1 MIWMLNLLPEWL
13 FYAILAIGTIGLLLL
28 KFTPFIPLIYRTAA
42 WPVLFLFFI
51 FGIFMSG
58 SIYASKDWVARVK
71 EMQDKV
77 AIVEVQSKEE
87 NVKIVEKVVKKTEYI
102 TRRGQDIIQYVDREI
117 VKYDTKFLPGGE
129 CEIPKEFIKSMNDAA
144 EKPK

>member
-1 MIWMLNLLPEWL
+1 MWILNLLPDWI

-28 KFTPFIPLIYRTAA
+28 KFTPFIPLIYRTVIA
-42 WPVLFLFFI
+42 PVLFLFFV

-58 SIYASKDWVARVK
+58 SIYASKDWLARVK

-77 AIVEVQSKEE
+77 AIVEAQSKEE
-87 NVKIVEKVVKKTEYI
+87 NVKIVTKIVKKTELV
-102 TRRGQDIIQYVDREI
+102 RERGQDIIKYVDRE
-117 VKYDTKFLPGGE
+117 VTKYDTKFLPGGE

>member
-1 MIWMLNLLPEWL
+1 MWLLNLLPDWI

-28 KFTPFIPLIYRTAA
+28 KFTPFIPVLYRTAIT
-42 WPVLFLFFI
+42 PVLFLFVA

-87 NVKIVEKVVKKTEYI
+87 NVKIVTKIVKKTEI
-102 TRRGQDIIQYVDREI
+102 VRERGQEIIRYVDRE
-117 VKYDTKFLPGGE
+117 VTKYDTKFLPGGE

>member
-1 MIWMLNLLPEWL
+1 MWLLNLLPEWI
-13 FYAILAIGTIGLLLL
+13 FYTILAIGTIGFLLL
-28 KFTPFIPLIYRTAA
+28 KFTPFIPVLYRTAIT
-42 WPVLFLFFI
+42 PVLFLFVV

-87 NVKIVEKVVKKTEYI
+87 NVKIVTKIVKKTEI
-102 TRRGQDIIQYVDREI
+102 VRERGQEIIRYVDRE
-117 VKYDTKFLPGGE
+117 VTKYDTKFLPGGE

>member
-1 MIWMLNLLPEWL
+1 MWLLNLLPDWI

-28 KFTPFIPLIYRTAA
+28 KFTPFIPVLYRTAIT
-42 WPVLFLFFI
+42 PVLFLFVV

-58 SIYASKDWVARVK
+58 SIYASKDWIARVK

-87 NVKIVEKVVKKTEYI
+87 NVKIVTKIVKKTEI
-102 TRRGQDIIQYVDREI
+102 VRERGQEIIRYVDRE
-117 VKYDTKFLPGGE
+117 VTKYDTKFLPGGE

>member
-1 MIWMLNLLPEWL
+1 MWILNLLPDWI

-28 KFTPFIPLIYRTAA
+28 KFTPFIPLIYRTVIA
-42 WPVLFLFFI
+42 PVLFLFFV

-58 SIYASKDWVARVK
+58 SIYASKDWLARVK

-77 AIVEVQSKEE
+77 AIVEAQSKEE
-87 NVKIVEKVVKKTEYI
+87 NVKIVTKIVKKTELV
-102 TRRGQDIIQYVDREI
+102 RERGQDIIKYVDRE
-117 VKYDTKFLPGGE
+117 VTKYDTKFLPGGE
-129 CEIPKEFIKSMNDAA
+129 CEIPKEFIKSLNDAA

>member
-1 MIWMLNLLPEWL
+1 MLWMLNLLPDWI

-28 KFTPFIPLIYRTAA
+28 KFTPFIPVIYRTAVA
-42 WPVLFLFFI
+42 PVLFLFFV
-51 FGIFMSG
+51 FGLFMLG

-71 EMQDKV
+71 EMEQKV
-77 AIVEVQSKEE
+77 AIVEAQSKQE
-87 NVKIVEKVVKKTEYI
+87 NTKIVTKIVNKTQVVKE
-102 TRRGQDIIQYVDREI
+102 RGQEIIKYVDRE
-117 VKYDTKFLPGGE
+117 VTKYDTKFLPGGE

>member
-1 MIWMLNLLPEWL
+1 MWLLNLLPDWI

-28 KFTPFIPLIYRTAA
+28 KFTPFIPVLYRTAIT
-42 WPVLFLFFI
+42 PVLFLFVV

-58 SIYASKDWVARVK
+58 SIYASKDWIVRVK
-71 EMQDKV
+71 EMEAKV
-77 AIVEVQSKEE
+77 AIVEQQSKEE
-87 NVKIVEKVVKKTEYI
+87 NVKIVTKIVKKTEVV
-102 TRRGQDIIQYVDREI
+102 RERGQDIIKYVDRE
-117 VKYDTKFLPGGE
+117 VTKYDTIFLPGGQ

>member
-1 MIWMLNLLPEWL
+1 MWILNLLPDWI

-28 KFTPFIPLIYRTAA
+28 KFTPFIPVLYRTAIT
-42 WPVLFLFFI
+42 PVLFLFVV

-71 EMQDKV
+71 EMEAKV
-77 AIVEVQSKEE
+77 AMVEQQSKEE
-87 NVKIVEKVVKKTEYI
+87 NVKIVTKIVKKTELV
-102 TRRGQDIIQYVDREI
+102 RERGQDIIKYVDRE
-117 VKYDTKFLPGGE
+117 VTKYDTKFLPGGE

>member
-1 MIWMLNLLPEWL
+1 MWLLNLLPEWI

-28 KFTPFIPLIYRTAA
+28 KFTPFIPVLYRTAIT
-42 WPVLFLFFI
+42 PVLFLFVV
-51 FGIFMSG
+51 FGIFMGG

-87 NVKIVEKVVKKTEYI
+87 NVKIVTKIVKKTEI
-102 TRRGQDIIQYVDREI
+102 VRERGQEIIRYVDRE
-117 VKYDTKFLPGGE
+117 VTKYDTKFLPGGE

>member
-1 MIWMLNLLPEWL
+1 MWILNLLPDWI

-28 KFTPFIPLIYRTAA
+28 KFTPFIPLIYRTAIA
-42 WPVLFLFFI
+42 PVLFLFFV

-58 SIYASKDWVARVK
+58 SIYASKDWLARVK

-77 AIVEVQSKEE
+77 AIIEAQSKEE
-87 NVKIVEKVVKKTEYI
+87 NVKIVTKIVKKTEVV
-102 TRRGQDIIQYVDREI
+102 RERGQDIIKYVDRE
-117 VKYDTKFLPGGE
+117 VTKYDTKFLPGGE

>member
-1 MIWMLNLLPEWL
+1 MWILNLLPEWI

-28 KFTPFIPLIYRTAA
+28 KFTPFIPLIYRTAIA
-42 WPVLFLFFI
+42 PVLFLFFV

-58 SIYASKDWVARVK
+58 SIYASKDWLARVK

-77 AIVEVQSKEE
+77 AIVEVKSKEE

>member
-1 MIWMLNLLPEWL
+1 MWLLNLLPDWI

-28 KFTPFIPLIYRTAA
+28 KFTPFIPVLYRTAIT
-42 WPVLFLFFI
+42 PVLFLFVV

-58 SIYASKDWVARVK
+58 SIYASKDWIARVK
-71 EMQDKV
+71 EMEAKV
-77 AIVEVQSKEE
+77 AIVEQQSKEE
-87 NVKIVEKVVKKTEYI
+87 NVKIVTKIVKKTEVV
-102 TRRGQDIIQYVDREI
+102 RERGQDIIKYVDRE
-117 VKYDTKFLPGGE
+117 VTKYDTKFLPGGQ

>member
-71 EMQDKV
+71 EMQAKV
-77 AIVEVQSKEE
+77 VIVEVKSKEE